1 MKSLSQLTDFYY
13 KDLFPT
19 LQELE
24 NRRQRVKFRV
34 ILSGMVL
41 LIVDLMVF
49 SFFRDNLDWLLFL
62 NIAVGSFLYKFITHD
77 YTQEFKERVIEPL
90 IHFIDRD
97 LRYVEDMHISESKF
111 INSRLFTSTPDKI
124 EGNDYIAG
132 MIDGVKIE
140 LSDMHAQKRDK
151 DSKGRSSW
159 RTIFRGLFII
169 TEFNKNF
176 SGKTVVLPDSAQN
189 SFGDLIGNWLQSHNI
204 NRDELIKM
212 DDPEF
217 EREFVVY
224 GSDQIEARYI
234 LSHSLMKRLLGF
246 KRKSGHKVY
255 VSFVYNNVYIAIEY
269 GKDLFEPSVFNTLLD
284 YKVAMDYLQTLH
296 LAVSIRQ
303 ELNIDQKIW
312 SRV

>member
-234 LSHSLMKRLLGF
+234 LSHSLMKRLLSF

>member
-24 NRRQRVKFRV
+24 NRRKRVKLRV
-34 ILSGMVL
+34 ILSGVVL

-90 IHFIDRD
+90 IHFIDKD
-97 LRYVEDMHISESKF
+97 LRYMEDMHISESKF

-140 LSDMHAQKRDK
+140 LSDIHAQKRDK

-234 LSHSLMKRLLGF
+234 LSHSLMKRLLSF
-246 KRKSGHKVY
+246 KKKSGHKVY
-255 VSFVYNNVYIAIEY
+255 ISFVYNNVYIAIEY

>member
-1 MKSLSQLTDFYY
+1 MRSLSQLTDFYY

-24 NRRQRVKFRV
+24 NRRKRVKLRV
-34 ILSGMVL
+34 ILSGVVL

-90 IHFIDRD
+90 IHFIDKD
-97 LRYVEDMHISESKF
+97 LRYMEDMHISESKF

-234 LSHSLMKRLLGF
+234 LSHSLMKRLLSF
-246 KRKSGHKVY
+246 KKKSGHKVY
-255 VSFVYNNVYIAIEY
+255 ISFVYNNVYIAIEY

>member
-24 NRRQRVKFRV
+24 NRRKRVKLRV
-34 ILSGMVL
+34 ILSGVIL

-97 LRYVEDMHISESKF
+97 LRYMEDMHISESKF

-234 LSHSLMKRLLGF
+234 LSHSLMKRLLSF
-246 KRKSGHKVY
+246 KKKSGHKVY
-255 VSFVYNNVYIAIEY
+255 ISFVYNNVYIAIEY